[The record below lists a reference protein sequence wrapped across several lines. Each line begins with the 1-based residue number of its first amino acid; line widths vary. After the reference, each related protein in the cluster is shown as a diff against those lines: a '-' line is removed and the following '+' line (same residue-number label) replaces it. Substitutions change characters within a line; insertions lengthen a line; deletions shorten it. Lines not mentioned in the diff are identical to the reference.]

1 MSKVSVSLFVILGG
15 VILVKFLNRGGVQC
29 VFNLMV
35 GLVMWA
41 AEVLVFDVCESS
53 MLCESSMVCRFWAS
67 VQLITCCCLIPN

>member
-15 VILVKFLNRGGVQC
+15 VILVKFLNRGGVGSLVFPTSH

-35 GLVMWA
+35 GLVMWV

-53 MLCESSMVCRFWAS
+53 MLCESSMVCRSGLLFS
-67 VQLITCCCLIPN
+67 L